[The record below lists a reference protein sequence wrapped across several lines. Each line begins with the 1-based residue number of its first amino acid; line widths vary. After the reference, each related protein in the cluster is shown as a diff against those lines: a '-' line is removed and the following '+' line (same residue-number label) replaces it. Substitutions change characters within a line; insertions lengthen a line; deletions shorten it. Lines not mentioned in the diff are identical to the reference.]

1 MVNLLNYT
9 LPETFTGTTWSG
21 LTWAVSVTGDDETEF
36 ASELVSARFQ
46 LRSETGGVALTLSS
60 ENAEEVTLES
70 TAADAWSI
78 IVEKQDL
85 TIAPG
90 TYTYGLETTDAD
102 GITKPRMAGTLLVKP
117 DPVI

>member
-9 LPETFTGTTWSG
+9 LPETFAGTTWSG

-60 ENAEEVTLES
+60 ENAGEVTLES